1 MSAPKNPGRVQR
13 CSVCGRELTP
23 LDAFN
28 YKTVR
33 QAAQDMLDAIDEVE
47 HGNPDT
53 AWHTIGVLQSKAHFL
68 VARAE
73 KRCGGCELDRLRA
86 AEREAGK

>member
-1 MSAPKNPGRVQR
+1 
-13 CSVCGRELTP
+13 
-23 LDAFN
+23 
-28 YKTVR
+28 
-33 QAAQDMLDAIDEVE
+33 VE